1 MILTLQI
8 LFVNFYNNLYNTT
21 IVYANFKD
29 TLFQLTLFSRAIFG
43 AMVLKREERGVR
55 SEDGLGRDWQ
65 VKRAGGFPYYE
76 INPLHRHGFQNMV
89 SHKMNI

>member
-1 MILTLQI
+1 MILTPKI

-21 IVYANFKD
+21 IVYAIYTV
-29 TLFQLTLFSRAIFG
+29 TLFQLTPFSRVIFE

-55 SEDGLGRDWQ
+55 SEDDLGRDWK

-76 INPLHRHGFQNMV
+76 INPLL
-89 SHKMNI
+89 